1 MPQHLCSRN
10 VALFLTPFSQS
21 LLPLPPS
28 PVLLPLPSSS
38 QPQHLRS
45 WNVALAKDVMHL
57 SSSPAFCHYPPA
69 LLSSFL
75 FPPTQHLHSRNVA
88 LAKDAMQLA
97 PQSPSSGAGASDQSQ
112 VATSADGA
120 GSAPTHA
127 ELEAARRQLA
137 EAEASVAT
145 LRGEQETLM
154 GELMQVRQVAAG
166 KEADLQALSM
176 AYHSL
181 EQENLRL
188 EGEVKTLQSTTET
201 LRASLASAEAAAAA
215 AGLGGGSGGGA
226 AGE

>member
-1 MPQHLCSRN
+1 MWLSQTMPCNSP
-10 VALFLTPFSQS
+10 LFTPFPPNHPLLYPLPPRSTCVVGTWLSRTSQS

-75 FPPTQHLHSRNVA
+75 FPPTQHLRSRNVA

-154 GELMQVRQVAAG
+154 GELMQVGFVYFKYTR
-166 KEADLQALSM
+166 
-176 AYHSL
+176 
-181 EQENLRL
+181 
-188 EGEVKTLQSTTET
+188 
-201 LRASLASAEAAAAA
+201 
-215 AGLGGGSGGGA
+215 
-226 AGE
+226 